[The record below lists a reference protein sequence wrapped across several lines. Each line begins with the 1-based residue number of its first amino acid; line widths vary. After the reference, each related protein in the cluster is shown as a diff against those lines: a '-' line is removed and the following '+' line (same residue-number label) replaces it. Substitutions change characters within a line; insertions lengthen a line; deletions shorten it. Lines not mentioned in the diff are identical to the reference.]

1 MPDTSNIYPAQMAL
15 DSSRDQAEN
24 RWVAAIDLG
33 GSVIKG
39 TLAAA
44 SILDYPVRRKPRTT
58 NDPVAD
64 LLHALSE
71 LIGEANSA
79 GRAIVSVGIAIPGI
93 VDETLGY
100 VRRAVNLGVRDL
112 DLHAVLEQEFG
123 IPIFVGQETRCAA
136 LAERSVNEESF
147 SQSTMMV
154 PIGTGIGAALIVDG
168 RLLIADG
175 YAGEIGHFNIGSD
188 RTCACG
194 LTGCLETISS
204 ARAISRLYGEL
215 TGETNLDATAIAIRA
230 SDGDPAAMQTW
241 NTAIEGLAVALAA
254 SASILGLSSIIIG
267 GELSLAGHHLI
278 DPLRDALNRHL
289 SFHRR
294 PRLSTAKLAADAG
307 CRGAALGALA
317 VAVQVQ
323 E

>member
-136 LAERSVNEESF
+136 RPN
-147 SQSTMMV
+147 
-154 PIGTGIGAALIVDG
+154 AALM
-168 RLLIADG
+168 RRA
-175 YAGEIGHFNIGSD
+175 
-188 RTCACG
+188 
-194 LTGCLETISS
+194 S
-204 ARAISRLYGEL
+204 AR
-215 TGETNLDATAIAIRA
+215 
-230 SDGDPAAMQTW
+230 
-241 NTAIEGLAVALAA
+241 
-254 SASILGLSSIIIG
+254 
-267 GELSLAGHHLI
+267 
-278 DPLRDALNRHL
+278 
-289 SFHRR
+289 
-294 PRLSTAKLAADAG
+294 
-307 CRGAALGALA
+307 
-317 VAVQVQ
+317 VQ
-323 E
+323 